1 MAEVK
6 APPKGTRSRIGA
18 EAASTPPPPIC
29 SVAFCPICTV
39 VTAIG
44 EVRPDLME
52 HLLVAGREVLL
63 GLRALIDARLE
74 GSGSA
79 PTKMEHLT
87 IG

>member
-6 APPKGTRSRIGA
+6 APTRSTGA
-18 EAASTPPPPIC
+18 RVGAVSASTPPPPIC

-39 VTAIG
+39 VTALG

-52 HLLVAGREVLL
+52 HLLMAGREVLL
-63 GLRALIDARLE
+63 GVRALIDARLE
-74 GSGSA
+74 GSEST

-87 IG
+87 IE